1 MASDTTTP
9 TRRIRPSI
17 MESHPLLRDLEVP
30 SETIAPLLGRTQ
42 HGPDYRAVNESARTP
57 ARLTGLR
64 SCCPPSLAPSYIR
77 AVPWQSEAPAAGLSL
92 PPARSGPATLR
103 LSVASRDERRWACV
117 RF

>member
-9 TRRIRPSI
+9 TRRFPPSI

-64 SCCPPSLAPSYIR
+64 SCCPPSLAPFLHLSDPVAERSRHRGTIASACEER
-77 AVPWQSEAPAAGLSL
+77 PSDSAA
-92 PPARSGPATLR
+92 
-103 LSVASRDERRWACV
+103 EC
-117 RF
+117 